1 MIFSQALGICVV
13 AITEHHR
20 LLLYSFISL
29 KPAGNELQLAAR
41 QVNIM
46 KTQAILFNRANSPY
60 WRPWTVF
67 LIMFL
72 VGSYWPLKAQSAQSP
87 TGTIEGTVKVTNP
100 DGRTFGMPDVR
111 LKLSGVPPASEG
123 ISGTASETGEFRFTG
138 LLPGTYTLAATL
150 QGFKKQIRTLTVRA
164 GETAKDEF
172 FLELEGL
179 RAEVEVQ
186 GKTDSIGI
194 ATTEAAPAAELQQK
208 TLQTVPLLN
217 ERFQEALPL
226 VPGIVRG
233 PDGQLNVKG
242 ARAGQS
248 GLTVNSTNVTDPVTG
263 EYAINLP
270 VDAIQSVQVLTNPY
284 APEYGK
290 FSGGVTSIETRRG
303 TDSWKATAQNFF
315 PRVRRRDGSFVGLG
329 AVTPRMT
336 FGGPVI
342 KDKVQFFQS
351 LEYRFV
357 RTEVEVDTLPPLNRD
372 RKLESFDSI
381 SRLDWDIDATNHLT
395 TSFSLFPQKIGAATL
410 NTFNPIEVT
419 PNFKQRGFFWAVNE
433 RKIFGSGSFLET
445 FFSIKQFDANIAPN
459 SDAPL
464 MNLTTGLNTGS
475 FFNRQDRE
483 SRRYEAQTVYT
494 FTPPQ
499 FTGSHLMKL
508 GFGVSYNTFDGQHS
522 SLPVRIL
529 RADGTIARQVDF
541 IGNTVLSRNKT
552 ETGFYFQDKW
562 IVSDRLTLEYGAR
575 YDRDTI
581 ADENNFA
588 PRLGFA
594 FVPVKDGRTVVRGG
608 FGLFYDKVSLN
619 VATFPQLQQR
629 VLTQFAADG
638 TRIVSGPQLQSFVL
652 NDNRFRTPDSTNWNI
667 EFDREWIRNLFVR
680 VGYQQREGRREFVLD
695 PLTAATGGQELRLS
709 NRGSSRYREFQIT
722 TRYKISDTKQLTA
735 SYTRSK
741 AIGNLNDFNSLLGNF
756 ENPVIRPD
764 ERSRL
769 PWDAANRF
777 VLWGDI
783 NLKYK
788 INISPVLDIHTGFP
802 VSVFDENRDF
812 VGGRNRAGRFPTFAS
827 LDLQATKGFKI
838 RLGDKKYPARIGLK
852 VFNLTNHFNPR
863 DFQGNLT
870 SPNFGRFSN
879 TVDRQYGGKFV
890 LDF

>member
-1 MIFSQALGICVV
+1 MEKETKKPDFDLLPRRLHRWQLLSLLAVIALLVLGG
-13 AITEHHR
+13 A
-20 LLLYSFISL
+20 
-29 KPAGNELQLAAR
+29 
-41 QVNIM
+41 
-46 KTQAILFNRANSPY
+46 TQAQDTATGKGLLQGQVSIVRTDGQP
-60 WRPWTVF
+60 TV
-67 LIMFL
+67 LP
-72 VGSYWPLKAQSAQSP
+72 GA
-87 TGTIEGTVKVTNP
+87 E
-100 DGRTFGMPDVR
+100 
-111 LKLSGVPPASEG
+111 LKLSEPS
-123 ISGTASETGEFRFTG
+123 TA
-138 LLPGTYTLAATL
+138 AATRISFTNEAGEYRFAEL
-150 QGFKKQIRTLTVRA
+150 PPGIYQLEAGLPGFKKLTRTVTIKA
-164 GETAKDEF
+164 GEATIENLS
-172 FLELEGL
+172 LELEGL
-179 RAEVEVQ
+179 AAEVEIQ
-186 GKTDSIGI
+186 GKNDDAGI
-194 ATTEAAPAAELQQK
+194 ATNDAAPATELQQK

-226 VPGIVRG
+226 VPGVVRG

-242 ARAGQS
+242 ARTGQS
-248 GLTVNSTNVTDPVTG
+248 GLTVNSANVTDPVTG

-329 AVTPRMT
+329 AVTPRIT
-336 FGGPVI
+336 FGGPVVR
-342 KDKVQFFQS
+342 DKVQFFQS

-395 TSFSLFPQKIGAATL
+395 TSFSLFPQKLGAATL

-445 FFSIKQFDANIAPN
+445 FFSIKQFDANITPN
-459 SDAPL
+459 SGAPL

-499 FTGSHLMKL
+499 FTGTHLMKL

-541 IGNTVLSRNKT
+541 TGNTALSRNKT
-552 ETGFYFQDKW
+552 ETGFYLQDKW

-588 PRLGFA
+588 PRLGLA

-638 TRIVSGPQLQSFVL
+638 TAIVSGPQLQSFVL

-667 EFDREWIRNLFVR
+667 EFDREWLRNLFVR

-709 NRGSSRYREFQIT
+709 NRGSARYREFQIT

-735 SYTRSK
+735 SYTRSQ

-769 PWDAANRF
+769 PWDAPNRF

>member
-1 MIFSQALGICVV
+1 MKRDNEPNLIHYLLTPRRRNRLWAAS
-13 AITEHHR
+13 
-20 LLLYSFISL
+20 LLLLLLSNFAVGQNTAVNSGTL
-29 KPAGNELQLAAR
+29 RGQVRVPSADSQPAGLPGAA
-41 QVNIM
+41 
-46 KTQAILFNRANSPY
+46 
-60 WRPWTVF
+60 
-67 LIMFL
+67 
-72 VGSYWPLKAQSAQSP
+72 
-87 TGTIEGTVKVTNP
+87 
-100 DGRTFGMPDVR
+100 
-111 LKLSGVPPASEG
+111 LKLSGPTPEATTRAVQTDATGQFSFTALPPGVYQLEAG
-123 ISGTASETGEFRFTG
+123 
-138 LLPGTYTLAATL
+138 L
-150 QGFKKQIRTLTVRA
+150 QGFKKLTQTVTVKA
-164 GETAKDEF
+164 GETTVENLA
-172 FLELEGL
+172 LELAGL
-179 RAEVEVQ
+179 SAEVTIKAETPGV
-186 GKTDSIGI
+186 
-194 ATTEAAPAAELQQK
+194 ATTEAAPAAELNQQE
-208 TLQTVPLLN
+208 LQSVPLLN

-226 VPGIVRG
+226 VPGVVRG
-233 PDGQLNVKG
+233 PDGKINIKG
-242 ARAGQS
+242 ARASQS
-248 GLTVNSTNVTDPVTG
+248 GLMVNSANVTDPVTG
-263 EYAINLP
+263 EFAINLP
-270 VDAIQSVQVLTNPY
+270 IDAIESVQVLTNPY

-290 FSGGVTSIETRRG
+290 FSGGITSIETRRG
-303 TDSWKATAQNFF
+303 SDEWKVRAQNFF

-329 AVTPRMT
+329 AVTPRVT
-336 FGGPVI
+336 FGGPLL

-395 TSFSLFPQKIGAATL
+395 TSFSLFPQKLAAATL

-433 RKIFGSGSFLET
+433 RKVFGSGAFLET
-445 FFSIKQFDANIAPN
+445 LFSIKQFDANVTPN
-459 SDAPL
+459 SGAPL

-494 FTPPQ
+494 FTPPP
-499 FTGSHLMKL
+499 FAGAHLMKL
-508 GFGVSYNTFDGQHS
+508 GLGISYNTFDGQHS

-529 RADGTIARQVDF
+529 RADGTTARQVDF
-541 IGNTVLSRNKT
+541 AGNTALSRNKT
-552 ETGFYFQDKW
+552 ETGVYFQDKW
-562 IVSDRLTLEYGAR
+562 SVSDRLTLEYGAR
-575 YDRDTI
+575 YDRDTV

-608 FGLFYDKVSLN
+608 FGLFYDKVALN

-638 TRIVSGPQLQSFVL
+638 RQVVSGPRLQQFTL

-667 EFDREWIRNLFVR
+667 ELDREWVRNLFVR

-695 PLTAATGGQELRLS
+695 PLADATGGNELRLS

-722 TRYKISDTKQLTA
+722 TRYKFSSANQVTA
-735 SYTRSK
+735 SYTRSR
-741 AIGNLNDFNSLLGNF
+741 ATGNLNDFNALLGNF

-764 ERSRL
+764 ERARL
-769 PWDAANRF
+769 PWDAPNRLL
-777 VLWGDI
+777 LWGDI
-783 NLKYK
+783 NLKHK
-788 INISPVLDIHTGFP
+788 INIAPVLDLHSGFP
-802 VSVFDENRDF
+802 ISIFDENRDF

-827 LDLQATKGFKI
+827 LDLQVTKGIKI
-838 RLGDKKYPARIGLK
+838 PLGGKKYQARIGLK

-863 DFQGNLT
+863 DFQGNLG

-879 TVDRQYGGKFV
+879 TVDRSFGSKFI

>member
-1 MIFSQALGICVV
+1 METQTTL
-13 AITEHHR
+13 R
-20 LLLYSFISL
+20 KQLISPNRWL
-29 KPAGNELQLAAR
+29 
-41 QVNIM
+41 V
-46 KTQAILFNRANSPY
+46 LFM
-60 WRPWTVF
+60 VF
-67 LIMFL
+67 L
-72 VGSYWPLKAQSAQSP
+72 VCPGGPVKAQSAQSP
-87 TGTIEGTVKVTNP
+87 KGNIEGFIKATGT
-100 DGRTFGMPDVR
+100 DGRTFGMPDVN
-111 LKLSGVPPASEG
+111 LKLSSVPPLSEVASS
-123 ISGTASETGEFRFTG
+123 ITSETGKFSFTG
-138 LLPGTYTLAATL
+138 LLPGNYTLEATL
-150 QGFKKQIRTLTVRA
+150 QGFKKQTHRLTVQA
-164 GETAKDEF
+164 GETVEAEF
-172 FLELEGL
+172 LLELEGL
-179 RAEVEVQ
+179 TAEVEVQ
-186 GKTDSIGI
+186 GKTDGVGI
-194 ATTEAAPAAELQQK
+194 ATTEAAPATELEQK

-242 ARAGQS
+242 ARASQS
-248 GLTVNSTNVTDPVTG
+248 GLTVNSANVTDPVTG

-290 FSGGVTSIETRRG
+290 FSGGITSIETRRG

-315 PRVRRRDGSFVGLG
+315 PRVRRRDGNFVGLG
-329 AVTPRMT
+329 AVTPRVT

-381 SRLDWDIDATNHLT
+381 SRLDWDINATNHLT
-395 TSFSLFPQKIGAATL
+395 SSFSLFPQKLNAATL

-445 FFSIKQFDANIAPN
+445 FFSIKQFDANIEPN
-459 SDAPL
+459 SGAPL

-483 SRRYEAQTVYT
+483 SRRYEAQSVYT

-499 FTGSHLMKL
+499 FTGTHLMKI

-529 RADGTIARQVDF
+529 RADGTTARQVDF
-541 IGNTVLSRNKT
+541 VGNTALSRNKT
-552 ETGFYFQDKW
+552 ETGFYLQDKW

-575 YDRDTI
+575 YDRDTV

-588 PRLGFA
+588 PRLGLA

-608 FGLFYDKVSLN
+608 FGLFYDKVALN
-619 VATFPQLQQR
+619 VATFPQRQQR
-629 VLTQFAADG
+629 VLTRFAADG
-638 TRIVSGPQLQSFVL
+638 APLSGPQLQSFVL

-667 EFDREWIRNLFVR
+667 ELDREWLHNVFVR

-695 PLTAATGGQELRLS
+695 PLTSATGGQELRLS

-735 SYTRSK
+735 SYTRSR

-756 ENPVIRPD
+756 ENPVIRTD

-769 PWDAANRF
+769 PWDAPNRF

-802 VSVFDENRDF
+802 LSIFDENRDF

-827 LDLQATKGFKI
+827 LDLQATKGFKLRI
-838 RLGDKKYPARIGLK
+838 GDKKFPARIGLK

-863 DFQGNLT
+863 DFQGNLG